1 MIDKNYF
8 LTRLRNGEDIDTIG
22 QSVADMMNAAVTEYE
37 EAQEAAQK
45 DQDRREIVTEMID
58 LIRELAELEGMDP
71 EDFTVT
77 DEEIDDLV
85 DSFVAMFA
93 TVSALKK
100 LSNAIDTMPTKTCVN
115 KDLKKS
121 KSDDEIL
128 HDFLKNIFN

>member
-22 QSVADMMNAAVTEYE
+22 QSVADMMNAAVAEYE

-45 DQDRREIVTEMID
+45 DQDRKEIVCEMID
-58 LIRELAELEGMDP
+58 LIRELAELEGLDP
-71 EDFTVT
+71 ADFTAT
-77 DEEIDDLV
+77 DDEIDDLV

-100 LSNAIDTMPTKTCVN
+100 LSNTIETIPTKSCVN
-115 KDLKKS
+115 KDIKQS

-128 HDFLKNIFN
+128 NDFLKNIFA

>member
-22 QSVADMMNAAVTEYE
+22 QSIADMMNAAVEEYDA
-37 EAQEAAQK
+37 AQEAAQK

-93 TVSALKK
+93 TVAALKK
-100 LSNAIDTMPTKTCVN
+100 LSSAMDAVPTKNCIN

-128 HDFLKNIFN
+128 GDFLKNILS